1 MVGMVKITHKIGSV
15 EFTLSDHHASKESFN
30 EWKDEFLSIPE
41 TKKCKVWLTG
51 GFLESWT
58 TVDIDI
64 VLTGDL
70 TNNEIKK
77 LLSQGRVIGA
87 KYNIMIDICH
97 WDKEPI
103 YIYEKYPHAWGI
115 GKWKEYDKEVR
126 KKVVNIKKLNL
137 SDSYYING
145 KLVKKVHGAK
155 KVDDGLYEMNY
166 IYPTIKQESREYK
179 SKPILLNEH

>member
-1 MVGMVKITHKIGSV
+1 MKKLRGLSLFANVGVAEALFSDIEV
-15 EFTLSDHHASKESFN
+15 EILIA
-30 EWKDEFLSIPE
+30 
-41 TKKCKVWLTG
+41 
-51 GFLESWT
+51 
-58 TVDIDI
+58 
-64 VLTGDL
+64 
-70 TNNEIKK
+70 NEIDSKR
-77 LLSQGRVIGA
+77 SQF
-87 KYNIMIDICH
+87 YSELYPNTNMICGDI
-97 WDKEPI
+97 I
-103 YIYEKYPHAWGI
+103 
-115 GKWKEYDKEVR
+115 DKEVQ

>member
-1 MVGMVKITHKIGSV
+1 MNKQQHKYKIGSV
-15 EFTLSDHHASKESFN
+15 EFTLSEHHASKKSFDK
-30 EWKDEFLSIPE
+30 WKDEFLSMPE

-58 TVDIDI
+58 TADIDI

-103 YIYEKYPHAWGI
+103 YIYEKYQ
-115 GKWKEYDKEVR
+115 
-126 KKVVNIKKLNL
+126 LNL
-137 SDSYYING
+137 WVDWFDEN
-145 KLVKKVHGAK
+145 KLK
-155 KVDDGLYEMNY
+155 
-166 IYPTIKQESREYK
+166 
-179 SKPILLNEH
+179 IL